1 MEFQSKT
8 LEPMIGDGAGAATAP
23 VVEAKASVE
32 AATAVRAAIRSL
44 RVIICSLLRIESVW
58 DGAGLSTEPA

>member
-1 MEFQSKT
+1 
-8 LEPMIGDGAGAATAP
+8 